1 VPGFSGD
8 ALRWRG
14 RVACGHAVG
23 PGAGRESDAGVVGA
37 ESARK
42 SYTTAATDLAPFSA
56 FERPV
61 LEHGWSAVR
70 LFADALSTADVPF
83 AFISTQAI
91 EAGVDISFARA
102 YRDIAP
108 LDSVV
113 QTAGRCN
120 RSFEWG
126 PENGEVTV
134 WMLGPVEDD
143 ESEDDAQDRKPPS
156 KYVSDGN
163 LLRDAAKIL
172 FDCRESEGATLSSV
186 TLEHEAIP
194 RYFEAIESHSLSTE
208 TLVEYI
214 DASNAE
220 QLGRRSLIDDG
231 YETADVLVAVT
242 ETDKQR
248 LDDLGDAFQQHAS
261 EGFDRLAD
269 LADLRVSIPVRD
281 LEEFLPTHVRADRSA
296 RTDTDGI
303 DVFVHYGTEGYG
315 AYKLDGGG
323 FVSDD
328 GGGPSSRIHR

>member
-1 VPGFSGD
+1 VKVLREMDTDTDDIPDHEALATRTLRELGFEQTVDRDEWYPTSDCSGKRYVATFNSRYRPLD
-8 ALRWRG
+8 R
-14 RVACGHAVG
+14 RVLVAV
-23 PGAGRESDAGVVGA
+23 ADTLA
-37 ESARK
+37 
-42 SYTTAATDLAPFSA
+42 TAN
-56 FERPV
+56 
-61 LEHGWSAVR
+61 
-70 LFADALSTADVPF
+70 VPF
-83 AFISTQAI
+83 AFVSTQAI

-143 ESEDDAQDRKPPS
+143 KSEDDAQVRDPPS
-156 KYVSDGN
+156 NYVYDGI
-163 LLRDAAKIL
+163 LLQDAADLL
-172 FDCRESEGATLSSV
+172 FNCRESEGAMLSSV

-194 RYFEAIESHSLSTE
+194 RYFESLESHSLSTE
-208 TLVEYI
+208 KLVEYI

-231 YETADVLVAVT
+231 YETVDLLVAVT

-261 EGFDRLAD
+261 EGFDQLAD

-281 LEEFLPTHVRADRSA
+281 LEEFLPTHVPADRSA
-296 RTDTDGI
+296 RTDTDGV

-315 AYKLDGGG
+315 AYNLDGGG
-323 FVSDD
+323 FVADD